1 MITKV
6 QSCFTRNATDP
17 ETFDGERKTAECA
30 RQTYT
35 DFVKLKHV
43 FGSGKKKSMCLPT
56 ALSIVIAKRH
66 FSDCLGVFIST
77 SSMNSLT
84 SVFKG
89 ESTYSDERQSTKSQ
103 LLAFETP
110 ATVGSA
116 CFEPGF
122 LTHRIPARGA
132 TNFHLPLMTL
142 AFSTNF
148 AQHVPFFLLPIVFP
162 SKKLRFFSF
171 CARHGISN

>member
-17 ETFDGERKTAECA
+17 ETFDGERETAECA

-66 FSDCLGVFIST
+66 FSDCLGVFCIYLIDELV
-77 SSMNSLT
+77 NLRVQGRIY
-84 SVFKG
+84 VF
-89 ESTYSDERQSTKSQ
+89 R
-103 LLAFETP
+103 
-110 ATVGSA
+110 
-116 CFEPGF
+116 
-122 LTHRIPARGA
+122 
-132 TNFHLPLMTL
+132 
-142 AFSTNF
+142 
-148 AQHVPFFLLPIVFP
+148 
-162 SKKLRFFSF
+162 
-171 CARHGISN
+171 